1 MYVVRRS
8 EQEKFFAKVERRLE
22 RIVDCVAL
30 VTVVKS
36 QYGIHTEVDVVLY
49 RLNRREVRFGGK
61 ETFELVRFLTQDKE
75 LAFNFFPHGPPFLNS
90 GPAWKETTGWL
101 APVIDSYRTIQEHGL
116 VMVEEYPQKIL
127 PTPFSLSTCPDSRV
141 LR

>member
-1 MYVVRRS
+1 MHIVCRS
-8 EQEKFFAKVERRLE
+8 EEVKFFAKVERRLE
-22 RIVDCVAL
+22 RVIDCVAI
-30 VTVVKS
+30 VTVVRS

-61 ETFELVRFLTQDKE
+61 ETFELVRFLPQDKE

-101 APVIDSYRTIQEHGL
+101 APVIDSYRTIYEPGL

-127 PTPFSLSTCPDSRV
+127 PTPFRLSACPDSRV